1 MNRRSLPNPHINSS
15 LLRWTLA
22 GILALSPMIGVTA
35 KAETPKEKGL
45 LIAKEADR
53 RDLGFGDST
62 VELKMVLKNRHGQT
76 STRELR
82 IDTLEIPD
90 ESVGD
95 KSIVRFDHPRDIKG
109 TALLTFTKIL
119 EPDDQWLYLP
129 ALRRV
134 KRISSAN
141 KSGPFMGSELA
152 YEDLTSQE
160 VKKFKYRWL
169 RDERCGKLQCFVVE
183 RYPQYENS
191 GYTKQI
197 VWTDQGEYRPMKIV
211 FYDRKGALL
220 KTLTFSNYRKYL
232 GKYWRAHR
240 LYVENHQTNK
250 STELIYEKYKLRT
263 GLRESNFRPARLKRL
278 R

>member
-1 MNRRSLPNPHINSS
+1 MSRRSLPKPHFNSS
-15 LLRWTLA
+15 LFRWTLA
-22 GILALSPMIGVTA
+22 GILALSPMVSVA
-35 KAETPKEKGL
+35 ARAETAGEKGL
-45 LIAKEADR
+45 SIAKEADR

-90 ESVGD
+90 ENVGD
-95 KSIVRFDHPRDIKG
+95 KSLIRFDRPRDVKG

-152 YEDLTSQE
+152 FEDLTSQE
-160 VKKFKYRWL
+160 VKKFKYKWL
-169 RDERCGKLQCFVVE
+169 RDEPCSKLQCFVVE

-191 GYTKQI
+191 GYAKQI
-197 VWTDQGEYRPMKIV
+197 AWYDKREYRPMKIV
-211 FYDRKGALL
+211 FYDRKGDLL
-220 KTLTFSNYRKYL
+220 KTLVFFNYQKYL

-240 LYVENHQTNK
+240 LYMENHQTNK

-263 GLRESNFRPARLKRL
+263 GLRKSDFRSARLKRL